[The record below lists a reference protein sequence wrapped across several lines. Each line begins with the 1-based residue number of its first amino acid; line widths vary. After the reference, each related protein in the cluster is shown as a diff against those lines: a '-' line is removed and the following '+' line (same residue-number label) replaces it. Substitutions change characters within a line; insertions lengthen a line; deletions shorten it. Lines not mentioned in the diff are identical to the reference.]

1 MRHTWAVLRRQKRDL
16 LPADLTLYCGGEDN
30 VCKRYAGTSPGPFTD
45 RGVLDRRELA
55 VHPVQLVLAQG
66 AD

>member
-1 MRHTWAVLRRQKRDL
+1 

-30 VCKRYAGTSPGPFTD
+30 VFKRYAGTSPGPFTD